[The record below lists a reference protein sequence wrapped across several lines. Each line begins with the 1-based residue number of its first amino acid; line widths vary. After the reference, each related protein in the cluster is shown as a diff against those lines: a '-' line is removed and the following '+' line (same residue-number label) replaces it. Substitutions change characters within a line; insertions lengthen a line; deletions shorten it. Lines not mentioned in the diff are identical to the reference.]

1 MIVVTTG
8 TSSKISILIIEQ
20 HEAVRHALR
29 VRLGVSAHLD
39 VIEAVPNPETA
50 QHLIQAHRPNVI
62 LLGLQKG
69 TDEDLFRL
77 SVAVRQMVQ
86 NMSDVIVLAPYADE
100 VEREVLLRA
109 GAKRYLLK
117 QINSPKLIREIETVA
132 DFRIH

>member
-8 TSSKISILIIEQ
+8 TSSKIKILIIEQ

-29 VRLGVSAHLD
+29 MRLGVSARLD

-50 QHLIQAHRPNVI
+50 QKLIQTYKPNVI
-62 LLGLQKG
+62 LLGLQKSS
-69 TDEDLFRL
+69 DEDLFRL
-77 SVAVRQMVQ
+77 SLAVRQMVQ

-117 QINSPKLIREIETVA
+117 QINSPKLIREIESVA
-132 DFRIH
+132 DFGAH